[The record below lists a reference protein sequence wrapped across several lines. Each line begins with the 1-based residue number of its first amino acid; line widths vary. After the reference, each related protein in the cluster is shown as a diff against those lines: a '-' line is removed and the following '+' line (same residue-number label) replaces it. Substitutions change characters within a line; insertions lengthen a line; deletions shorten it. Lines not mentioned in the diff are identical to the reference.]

1 MKPQGCGIGDWLFW
15 SVKKLLESTVRK
27 LEKLKSQI
35 QKNIS
40 KYLDAEEK
48 SNNEFN
54 EKNPDLALS
63 FNRSQY
69 DYVVR
74 INEDKE
80 CVSILFDGGMFY
92 ALINTHFIVTG
103 EDFEDYIEESWFC
116 EKTAE
121 RIFDLSKYD
130 WSPYASYQL
139 DVRAN

>member
-1 MKPQGCGIGDWLFW
+1 M
-15 SVKKLLESTVRK
+15 RK

-40 KYLDAEEK
+40 NYLDVEEK
-48 SNNEFN
+48 KWNEWTAKFDPSPLPFGR
-54 EKNPDLALS
+54 KD
-63 FNRSQY
+63 Y

-74 INEDKE
+74 IDEDKE

-92 ALINTHFIVTG
+92 DLINTHFVQKTGTTG
-103 EDFEDYIEESWFC
+103 EDIDDFIEQSWFC

-121 RIFDLSKYD
+121 RIFGLSKYD